1 MNSLNS
7 FFLNHLFFIESFSC
21 IEFLCSQTLLPVPF
35 PTYAILPLT
44 SCSEYDDLINPLPPT
59 LELDGRLPIDNNG
72 YYRLELNDSSYQT
85 IHTISGTVGN
95 TLYWDEPMKV
105 EWDSNLSWY
114 LQDEFEV
121 STANPSSYVVD
132 GKVMN
137 VIGPVQTMV
146 GDTLI
151 LTGTIRE
158 HLVSDTIKFILE

>member
-1 MNSLNS
+1 MKQFDSINFLLKFALVLYSLM
-7 FFLNHLFFIESFSC
+7 
-21 IEFLCSQTLLPVPF
+21 LLG
-35 PTYAILPLT
+35 TLT
-44 SCSEYDDLINPLPPT
+44 SCSQDDDLVNPLPPT
-59 LELDGRLPIDNNG
+59 LQLDGRLPMDSNG
-72 YYRLELNDSSYQT
+72 YYRLELNDSSFQT

-105 EWDSNLSWY
+105 EWESNLTWY

-121 STANPSSYVVD
+121 STSNQSSYVVY

-151 LTGTIRE
+151 LVGTIRE

>member
-1 MNSLNS
+1 MGKYIR
-7 FFLNHLFFIESFSC
+7 LFIVGLLLLSC
-21 IEFLCSQTLLPVPF
+21 NVT
-35 PTYAILPLT
+35 
-44 SCSEYDDLINPLPPT
+44 DDDIIRLEPT
-59 LELDGRLPIDNNG
+59 LELDGRLPIDTNG
-72 YYRLELNDSSYQT
+72 YYRLELNDSSFQT

-121 STANPSSYVVD
+121 STANPASYVVD

-158 HLVSDTIKFILE
+158 HLVSDTIKFVLE

>member
-1 MNSLNS
+1 MGKYIR
-7 FFLNHLFFIESFSC
+7 LFIVGLLLLSC
-21 IEFLCSQTLLPVPF
+21 NVT
-35 PTYAILPLT
+35 
-44 SCSEYDDLINPLPPT
+44 DDDIIRLEPT

-72 YYRLELNDSSYQT
+72 YYRLELNDSSFQT

-121 STANPSSYVVD
+121 STANPASYVVD

-158 HLVSDTIKFILE
+158 HLVTHTIKFVLE

>member
-1 MNSLNS
+1 MGKYIR
-7 FFLNHLFFIESFSC
+7 LFIVGLLLLSC
-21 IEFLCSQTLLPVPF
+21 NVS
-35 PTYAILPLT
+35 
-44 SCSEYDDLINPLPPT
+44 DDDIIRLEPT

-72 YYRLELNDSSYQT
+72 YYRLQLNDSSFQT

-121 STANPSSYVVD
+121 STANPASYVVD

-137 VIGPVQTMV
+137 VIGPVQTMI

>member
-1 MNSLNS
+1 MEKYIR
-7 FFLNHLFFIESFSC
+7 LFIVGLLLLSCDVTDDELILIE
-21 IEFLCSQTLLPVPF
+21 
-35 PTYAILPLT
+35 
-44 SCSEYDDLINPLPPT
+44 PT
-59 LELDGRLPIDNNG
+59 LELDGRLPMDSNG
-72 YYRLELNDSSYQT
+72 YYRLELNDSSNQT

-114 LQDEFEV
+114 LQDEFQV
-121 STANPSSYVVD
+121 TTANQSSYVVD

-146 GDTLI
+146 GDTLV

>member
-1 MNSLNS
+1 MGKYIR
-7 FFLNHLFFIESFSC
+7 LFIVGLLLLSC
-21 IEFLCSQTLLPVPF
+21 NVP
-35 PTYAILPLT
+35 
-44 SCSEYDDLINPLPPT
+44 DDDIIRLEPT

-72 YYRLELNDSSYQT
+72 YYRLQLNDSSFQT

-121 STANPSSYVVD
+121 STANPASYVVD

-137 VIGPVQTMV
+137 VIGPVQTMI

>member
-1 MNSLNS
+1 MGKYIR
-7 FFLNHLFFIESFSC
+7 LFIVGLLLLSC
-21 IEFLCSQTLLPVPF
+21 NVT
-35 PTYAILPLT
+35 
-44 SCSEYDDLINPLPPT
+44 DDDIIRLEPT

-72 YYRLELNDSSYQT
+72 YYRLQLNDSSFQT

-121 STANPSSYVVD
+121 STANPASYVVD

-137 VIGPVQTMV
+137 VIGPVQTMI

>member
-1 MNSLNS
+1 MGKQIR
-7 FFLNHLFFIESFSC
+7 LFIVGLLLLSC
-21 IEFLCSQTLLPVPF
+21 NVT
-35 PTYAILPLT
+35 
-44 SCSEYDDLINPLPPT
+44 DDDIIRLEPT

-72 YYRLELNDSSYQT
+72 YYRLQLNDSSFQT

-121 STANPSSYVVD
+121 STANPASYVVD

-137 VIGPVQTMV
+137 VIGPVQTMI

>member
-1 MNSLNS
+1 MGKYIR
-7 FFLNHLFFIESFSC
+7 LFIVGLLLLSC
-21 IEFLCSQTLLPVPF
+21 NVT
-35 PTYAILPLT
+35 
-44 SCSEYDDLINPLPPT
+44 DDDIIRLEPT

-72 YYRLELNDSSYQT
+72 YYRLELNDSSFQT

-114 LQDEFEV
+114 LQNEFEV
-121 STANPSSYVVD
+121 STANPASYVVD

-158 HLVSDTIKFILE
+158 HLVSDTIKFVLE

>member
-1 MNSLNS
+1 MEKY
-7 FFLNHLFFIESFSC
+7 IR
-21 IEFLCSQTLLPVPF
+21 LLIVV
-35 PTYAILPLT
+35 LLLS
-44 SCSEYDDLINPLPPT
+44 SCSKDEEIINPLPPT

-72 YYRLELNDSSYQT
+72 YYRLQLNDSSFQT

-114 LQDEFEV
+114 LQNEFEV
-121 STANPSSYVVD
+121 STANPASYVVD

-158 HLVSDTIKFILE
+158 HLVSDTIKFVLE

>member
-1 MNSLNS
+1 M
-7 FFLNHLFFIESFSC
+7 FFLGKKVELLLLSC
-21 IEFLCSQTLLPVPF
+21 CSHD
-35 PTYAILPLT
+35 
-44 SCSEYDDLINPLPPT
+44 EDLINPLPPT
-59 LELDGRLPIDNNG
+59 LELDGRLPMDDNG
-72 YYRLELNDSSYQT
+72 YYLLELNDSSFQT

-105 EWDSNLSWY
+105 EWESNLTWY

-121 STANPSSYVVD
+121 STANQASYVVD

-151 LTGTIRE
+151 LVGTIRE

>member
-1 MNSLNS
+1 MKEFDSLNVLLKIALVYYTLM
-7 FFLNHLFFIESFSC
+7 FFL
-21 IEFLCSQTLLPVPF
+21 T
-35 PTYAILPLT
+35 T
-44 SCSEYDDLINPLPPT
+44 SCTPTDDEPPIIQPT
-59 LELDGRLPIDNNG
+59 LELDGRLPMDNNG
-72 YYRLELNDSSYQT
+72 YYRLELNDTSFQT

-121 STANPSSYVVD
+121 STANPASYVVD

-137 VIGPVQTMV
+137 VIGPVQTMA

>member
-1 MNSLNS
+1 MGKYIR
-7 FFLNHLFFIESFSC
+7 LFIVGLLLLSC
-21 IEFLCSQTLLPVPF
+21 NVT
-35 PTYAILPLT
+35 
-44 SCSEYDDLINPLPPT
+44 DDDIIRLEPT

-72 YYRLELNDSSYQT
+72 YYRLELNDSSFQT

-105 EWDSNLSWY
+105 EWDSNLVWY

-121 STANPSSYVVD
+121 STANPASYVVD

-137 VIGPVQTMV
+137 VIGPVQTMI

>member
-1 MNSLNS
+1 MEKY
-7 FFLNHLFFIESFSC
+7 IR
-21 IEFLCSQTLLPVPF
+21 LLIVV
-35 PTYAILPLT
+35 LLLS
-44 SCSEYDDLINPLPPT
+44 SCSKDEDIINPLPPT
-59 LELDGRLPIDNNG
+59 LELDGRLPMDNNG
-72 YYRLELNDSSYQT
+72 YYRLQLNDSSFQT

-121 STANPSSYVVD
+121 STANPASYVVD

-158 HLVSDTIKFILE
+158 HLVSDTIKFVLE

>member
-1 MNSLNS
+1 MGKYIR
-7 FFLNHLFFIESFSC
+7 LFIVGLLLLSC
-21 IEFLCSQTLLPVPF
+21 NVT
-35 PTYAILPLT
+35 
-44 SCSEYDDLINPLPPT
+44 DDDIIRLEPT

-72 YYRLELNDSSYQT
+72 YYRLQLNDSSFQT

-114 LQDEFEV
+114 LQNEFEV
-121 STANPSSYVVD
+121 STANPASYVVD

-158 HLVSDTIKFILE
+158 HLVSDTIKFVLE

>member
-1 MNSLNS
+1 MEKYIR
-7 FFLNHLFFIESFSC
+7 LFIVGLLLLSC
-21 IEFLCSQTLLPVPF
+21 DVTDDELILL
-35 PTYAILPLT
+35 
-44 SCSEYDDLINPLPPT
+44 EPT
-59 LELDGRLPIDNNG
+59 LELDGRLPMDVNG
-72 YYRLELNDSSYQT
+72 YYRLELNDSSHQT

-121 STANPSSYVVD
+121 STANPASYVVD

-158 HLVSDTIKFILE
+158 HLISDTIKFILE

>member
-1 MNSLNS
+1 MEKYIRL
-7 FFLNHLFFIESFSC
+7 LVVGLLLSC
-21 IEFLCSQTLLPVPF
+21 CSHDEDF
-35 PTYAILPLT
+35 
-44 SCSEYDDLINPLPPT
+44 INPLPPT
-59 LELDGRLPIDNNG
+59 LELDGRLPMDNNG
-72 YYRLELNDSSYQT
+72 YYLLELNDSSFQT

-105 EWDSNLSWY
+105 EWESNLTWY

-121 STANPSSYVVD
+121 STSNQSSYVVD

-151 LTGTIRE
+151 LVGTIRE